1 MQLKGFVKCF
11 VVGNGITNA
20 RGDDNFRWVEDGWPV
35 VWKQNGQ
42 TGTNKNKTQNINSN
56 IQDQDDTDSSYLLT
70 KMQTST
76 TSH

>member
-35 VWKQNGQ
+35 VLEAEWENGNKN
-42 TGTNKNKTQNINSN
+42 NKNK
-56 IQDQDDTDSSYLLT
+56 
-70 KMQTST
+70 K
-76 TSH
+76 H

>member
-1 MQLKGFVKCF
+1 
-11 VVGNGITNA
+11 
-20 RGDDNFRWVEDGWPV
+20 V

-42 TGTNKNKTQNINSN
+42 TGTNNNKKQNINSN

>member
-20 RGDDNFRWVEDGWPV
+20 RGNNNFRWVEDGWPV
-35 VWKQNGQ
+35 VLQQNWKRE
-42 TGTNKNKTQNINSN
+42 KYKKKQNINSN
-56 IQDQDDTDSSYLLT
+56 VQDQDDTYSSYLLT

>member
-35 VWKQNGQ
+35 VLQQNWKRE
-42 TGTNKNKTQNINSN
+42 KYKKKQNINSN
-56 IQDQDDTDSSYLLT
+56 VQDQDDTYSSYLLT